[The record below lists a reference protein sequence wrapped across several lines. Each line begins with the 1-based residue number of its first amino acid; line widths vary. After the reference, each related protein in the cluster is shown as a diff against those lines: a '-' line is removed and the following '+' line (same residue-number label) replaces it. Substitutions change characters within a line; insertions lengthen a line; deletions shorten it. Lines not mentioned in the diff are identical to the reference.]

1 MTTITNTAN
10 GTAAP
15 DYDDGEWKRFKH
27 NLALGYAAID
37 AGIPVFVSGQD
48 KHPLILAFQKDG
60 DKMSA
65 EERRAEIAAD
75 LEDRRRK
82 FVKANGREPAVGTD
96 IREARFVGATRDKKM
111 FKKMMMAY
119 RGLQPVVSVSVQVA
133 GLGVIDIDEYKNP
146 GSIERITRLL
156 EANGVDLS
164 TFPTNRTRRGG
175 LHIYTRLET
184 PAEGNSIKFEGAE
197 WGDFKGKTQVVCVG
211 TVLEGGGSYGT
222 ARDIE
227 RLCAAFKAG
236 TIPPTPQVILDMLRS
251 RSTSTNSKSTE
262 AEMLAE
268 LEAGEAEDGREF
280 GDLFGP
286 PALDC
291 PYDIDEML
299 ASNPS
304 FAERYENPTDSKSQN
319 RMSATNFLLLIHPT
333 MPPHHV
339 KAFYLGWADGAGE
352 FVDSNSI
359 GAGEWNDRQVVR
371 EVKKARGSI
380 GKEFGAVDDDDE
392 DVSPEVQARLEKE
405 ATERKAKA
413 ERLKGLD
420 RETAE
425 LSEREQ
431 ELTAAIAADE
441 SNASDSPKTEGRE
454 QAQAKRKKGPR
465 SARGGELWC
474 TFVAPDW
481 AVYGML
487 PQVGTAMLY
496 GDSNVGKT
504 FLGLH
509 LLDRVSRGKPFL
521 GRRTRAADTLY
532 VSSEGGGGLSG
543 RMKAIYDAEPFET
556 VSDTIM
562 VRSDLPEFD
571 KSPDNAAKKI
581 KLMALEAQKESGRAV
596 GVIVLD
602 NWVLMLGDHEENDN
616 SFAAAV
622 LKALSKVAEEL
633 GCLIMILHHTDKG
646 QNNYRGPS
654 SIRAALDAMYGVKEV
669 GKDVC
674 EVKCSKL
681 RDGPKPPV
689 FRYKLRTV
697 VVGENEHKDKVTSCV
712 VIDYFVEASAM
723 GAVAD
728 DATDDATMTPTDTPK
743 DKMRGVLKALRTC
756 IHRSAITMGD
766 DPGEVGAAAGVVF
779 AQLNVDRKAAGL
791 DELKDRT
798 AVPKFLAKLEVE
810 GEVIKTG
817 SGKAT
822 EYRIA

>member
-1 MTTITNTAN
+1 MMTTATKTATGYN
-10 GTAAP
+10 
-15 DYDDGEWKRFKH
+15 DSEWKRFTH
-27 NLALGYAAID
+27 NMALGYAAID
-37 AGIPVFVSGQD
+37 AGIPLFVSDQS
-48 KHPLILAFQKDG
+48 KHPLIICFNEDG

-65 EERRAEIAAD
+65 EERRKKIAAN
-75 LEDRRRK
+75 LEERRRN
-82 FVKANGREPAVGTD
+82 FMKANGREPVVGTD
-96 IREARFVGATRDKKM
+96 IREARFVGATRDKKT

-133 GLGVIDIDEYKNP
+133 GLGVIDIDEYKYP

-156 EANGVDLS
+156 EANGVDINS
-164 TFPTNRTRRGG
+164 FPFNPTRRGG

-211 TVLEGGGSYGT
+211 TVLDGGGSYGT
-222 ARDIE
+222 AKDLE
-227 RLCAAFKAG
+227 RLCAAFKAE
-236 TIPPTPQVILDMLRS
+236 TIPPTPQPILDMLRN
-251 RSTSTNSKSTE
+251 RSTATSTNSKSSE

-268 LEAGEAEDGREF
+268 LEVGETEDGREF

-291 PYDIDEML
+291 PYDLDEML
-299 ASNPS
+299 ARNPN
-304 FAERYENPTDSKSQN
+304 FAKRYENPTASKSQN
-319 RMSATNFLLLIHPT
+319 RMAAANFLLLIHPN

-339 KAFYLGWADGAGE
+339 KAFYLGWPDGTGE

-359 GAGEWNDRQVVR
+359 AEGEWNDRQVVR
-371 EVKKARGSI
+371 EVKKARGSL
-380 GKEFGAVDDDDE
+380 GKELGAVDEDE
-392 DVSPEVQARLEKE
+392 ENVSPDVQAKWEEE
-405 ATERKAKA
+405 AAERKAKA

-425 LSEREQ
+425 LLEREQ

-441 SNASDSPKTEGRE
+441 SSAPDPQIESHTPAK
-454 QAQAKRKKGPR
+454 AKRKKGPL

-474 TFVAPDW
+474 TFVAPEW

-543 RMKAIYDAEPFET
+543 RMKALYDVEPFDN
-556 VSDTIM
+556 VADTIM

-571 KSPDNAAKKI
+571 KSPENAAKKI
-581 KLMALEAQKESGRAV
+581 KLMALEAQKDSGRGV

-633 GCLIMILHHTDKG
+633 GCLILILHHTDKG

-712 VIDYFVEASAM
+712 VIDYFVEAAAM
-723 GAVAD
+723 GEVVD

-756 IHRSAITMGD
+756 IHRSAITTGD
-766 DPGEVGAAAGVVF
+766 DPSEVGAPAGIVF
-779 AQLNVDRKAAGL
+779 NQLNVDRKAAGL

-810 GEVIKTG
+810 GEVTRTG
-817 SGKAT
+817 SGRTT
-822 EYRIA
+822 EYRLA